1 MTFVYYY
8 HADSSKEVIGRV
20 QASGMDNAREQI
32 AVIKQ
37 LDINLID
44 DLFVI
49 ESLDSHENN
58 I

>member
-8 HADSSKEVIGRV
+8 HADSTKEVIGRV

-37 LDINLID
+37 LDIDLID

>member
-44 DLFVI
+44 LI
-49 ESLDSHENN
+49 HLLLKYM
-58 I
+58 

>member
-20 QASGMDNAREQI
+20 QASSMDNAREQI

-37 LDINLID
+37 LDVNLID

>member
-8 HADSSKEVIGRV
+8 QADSSKEVIGRV
-20 QASGMDNAREQI
+20 QASSMDIAREQI